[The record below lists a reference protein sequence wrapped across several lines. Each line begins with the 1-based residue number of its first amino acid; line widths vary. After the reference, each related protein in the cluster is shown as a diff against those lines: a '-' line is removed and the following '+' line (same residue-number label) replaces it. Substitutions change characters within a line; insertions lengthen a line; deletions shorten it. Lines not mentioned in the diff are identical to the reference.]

1 MSSLVELGCT
11 IPQAWGNSEPHNVVT
26 GKFADPSQTDW
37 AALCSQDGESEL
49 VVIWGGSASCPTPLA
64 RWPDRHFLQNVGVDG
79 ILFSRIIGA
88 APGNLMSTFWK
99 YAGQGDPPALA
110 HDYLSDAFY
119 EKCAKAYYCH
129 EGRWIEFTSGD

>member
-1 MSSLVELGCT
+1 M
-11 IPQAWGNSEPHNVVT
+11 
-26 GKFADPSQTDW
+26 
-37 AALCSQDGESEL
+37 
-49 VVIWGGSASCPTPLA
+49 
-64 RWPDRHFLQNVGVDG
+64 DG

-110 HDYLSDAFY
+110 HNYLSDAFY
-119 EKCAKAYYCH
+119 EKGAKAYYCH